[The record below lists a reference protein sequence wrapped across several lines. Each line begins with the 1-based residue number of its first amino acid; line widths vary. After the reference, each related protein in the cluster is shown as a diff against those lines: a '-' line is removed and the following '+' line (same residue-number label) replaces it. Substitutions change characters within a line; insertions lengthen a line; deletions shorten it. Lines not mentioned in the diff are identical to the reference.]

1 MDTNKQQKSSAL
13 VEIERRLRRLARSIR
28 DGDGVSVS
36 GSTPLS
42 LDDAFEAI
50 RDELRDVGL
59 LCDETLVL
67 IARGGNRIIYDAQ
80 GQIVGSS
87 LFDRMDVSYAV
98 FTAGQYSREYA
109 KEHRILRASCDD
121 MAQMFGPQIPCG
133 KRPWGNHP
141 AFLVEDEGFVAT
153 GRYPSELIAA
163 AVLVEKACRTE
174 MLAPTI
180 GAPTYLNPLL
190 CAAEHAVYLASYS
203 KPERKEHDGEH

>member
-1 MDTNKQQKSSAL
+1 MDTSKQQKSSAL
-13 VEIERRLRRLARSIR
+13 IEIERRLRRLVRAAR
-28 DGDGVSVS
+28 DGDGVSAS
-36 GSTPLS
+36 GSMPLS
-42 LDDAFEAI
+42 LDEVFEAI

-87 LFDRMDVSYAV
+87 LFDRMDVAYAV
-98 FTAGQYSREYA
+98 FSSGQYSRAFA
-109 KEHRILRASCDD
+109 KEHRSLRASCDD
-121 MAQMFGPQIPCG
+121 MAQMFGPQVPCG

-141 AFLVEDEGFVAT
+141 AFLVEDEGFVVT

-174 MLAPTI
+174 MLAPTLGEPI
-180 GAPTYLNPLL
+180 YLNPLL
-190 CAAEHAVYLASYS
+190 CAAEHAAYLASYS
-203 KPERKEHDGEH
+203 KPERKEHDNER